1 MGLGR
6 RQYRSMIGNDGTG
19 NIGPLS
25 IGGQLDTRFNGGF
38 QGQYGSS
45 QANLW
50 VYRGA
55 LRIPAVW
62 KATMLVAELLAQVQ
76 WDGYTVHGK
85 DKPELVARPQLL
97 EQPSPPDTRF
107 TVLRSGMIDY
117 IHDGNAIW
125 IVAARNA
132 SGVPTAV
139 WPVPA
144 SWVGV
149 RRIIPANAGTSMLP
163 IGAIEYQVG
172 SRTFSSAN
180 VIHFKGPCAPGA
192 LRGAGVLE
200 LFLDGTFETA
210 HEQERE
216 AQKMSRHGVPAG
228 ILKFLND
235 NIPAK
240 PALDGTPAVTMQDRM
255 RNAADQWLAAR
266 DHSGVAV
273 MNSAVDF
280 TPLAWNPDQ
289 MQMIQARQFTLLQ
302 IANIMRVPP
311 QFVGAAI
318 NGGASLTYATS
329 ETGGRELLRDTMGG
343 HFAQWEQ
350 TISLVLPRGTQAKA
364 NLDEFLK
371 ADMLQRFQA
380 YAAGIDA
387 GFLMPNHDVRPLE
400 GLDDQPHLDEAPTG
414 SVAKNLNKGLSI
426 EDIGLKQ
433 AVEGDVGGVLGKGLS
448 TSGKVVQAP
457 VENSAGQLVQAQASR
472 LQPKQLP
479 AANQSGGQ

>member
-6 RQYRSMIGNDGTG
+6 RAYRS
-19 NIGPLS
+19 IGPT
-25 IGGQLDTRFNGGF
+25 GGGNYGPVGNVEQMQLQLNGGF
-38 QGQYGSS
+38 LGEYGGS

-76 WDGYTVHGK
+76 WDGFTKHGR
-85 DKPELVARPQLL
+85 DKPEMIDRPQLL

-107 TVLRSGMIDY
+107 TTLRSGMIDY

-125 IVAARNA
+125 VVAARNA
-132 SGVPTAV
+132 LGVPTAV

-149 RRIIPANAGTSMLP
+149 RRITPANEGTTMLP

-172 SRTFSSAN
+172 SRAFSSDD

-192 LRGAGVLE
+192 LRGGGVLE
-200 LFLDGTFETA
+200 LFLAGTFATA

-235 NIPAK
+235 NVPTK
-240 PALDGTPAVTMQDRM
+240 PDANGKVPTMKQRM
-255 RNAADQWLAAR
+255 RDAADSWLAAR

-280 TPLAWNPDQ
+280 TPLAWKPDD
-289 MQMIQARQFTLLQ
+289 MQMIEARQFTLLQ
-302 IANIMRVPP
+302 LANIMRVPP

-380 YAAGIDA
+380 YAAGVDA
-387 GFLMPNHDVRPLE
+387 GFLMPNHDIRPLE
-400 GLDDQPHLDEAPTG
+400 GLDDQPHLDEAPTA

-433 AVEGDVGGVLGKGLS
+433 AVEGDIGGVLGKGLS
-448 TSGKVVQAP
+448 TGGKIVQSP
-457 VENSAGQLVQAQASR
+457 VENATGQLVQAQASR
-472 LQPKQLP
+472 LQPKQIP
-479 AANQSGGQ
+479 AGNQSGGQ